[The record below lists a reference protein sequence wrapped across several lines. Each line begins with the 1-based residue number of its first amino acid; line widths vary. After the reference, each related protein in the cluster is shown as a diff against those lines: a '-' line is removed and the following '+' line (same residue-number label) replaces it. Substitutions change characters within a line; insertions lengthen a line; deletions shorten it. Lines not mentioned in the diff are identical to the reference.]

1 MKEPILTRSKSR
13 LRVGSRL
20 SGRSLK
26 TSSRQ
31 KTNEVD
37 GTPRR
42 RPEKSSGN
50 TTSSS
55 IASPLPSPKSTT
67 GVSCEKMYA
76 RHYKSYRGLNGVKSR
91 RGEHSEEHSNNSNG
105 SGNKDSSEN
114 SNSPQVL
121 TREKTKKSEGLNL
134 RRNRSV
140 STRNHTQQNGISNNL
155 ARTGMPTSRNRIR
168 QVVLNR
174 RKKEIGRRRRGDPN
188 YSSPPTSPNGK
199 HPANSSDSPQ
209 SKDKAGKRRSAL
221 WVLNCEAESFLFGE
235 TAAEKHEVEL
245 PPLSSPSPPPKKRYL
260 MSHN

>member
-13 LRVGSRL
+13 LRVGSRI

-31 KTNEVD
+31 KSNEVD

-42 RPEKSSGN
+42 RPEKTSGN

-67 GVSCEKMYA
+67 GVSSEKMYA

-105 SGNKDSSEN
+105 SGSKDSSEN
-114 SNSPQVL
+114 SNSTQVL
-121 TREKTKKSEGLNL
+121 TREQNKKSERLNL

-174 RKKEIGRRRRGDPN
+174 RRREIAGRRRRGEHLSN

-245 PPLSSPSPPPKKRYL
+245 PPLSPPSPPPKKRYL
-260 MSHN
+260 